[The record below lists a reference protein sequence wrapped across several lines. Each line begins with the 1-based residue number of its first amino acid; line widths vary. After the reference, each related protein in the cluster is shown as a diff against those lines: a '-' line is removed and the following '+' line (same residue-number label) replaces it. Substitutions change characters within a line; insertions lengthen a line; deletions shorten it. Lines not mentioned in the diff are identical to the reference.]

1 MTSNVN
7 RPVISNCG
15 FYKKNTSSFMDFYLH
30 PLVWKVK
37 SYIKDTNHSL
47 RKIKELRQIQ
57 KVTIVCSI
65 NVVGLYQNIPH
76 DEGLVLPRDILDNR
90 VDKPVTTDTLIE
102 LAEFVLKNNIL
113 EFSERKLAQSLFHHK
128 LYFL

>member
-7 RPVISNCG
+7 RPVISNWFLQEKHFFIYG
-15 FYKKNTSSFMDFYLH
+15 LLFTSSCLNG
-30 PLVWKVK
+30 KVIYK
-37 SYIKDTNHSL
+37 RHSHSL
-47 RKIKELRQIQ
+47 RKIKELGQIQ

-76 DEGLVLPRDILDNR
+76 DEGLVFPRDILDNR

-128 LYFL
+128 LYFP